1 MFIGKKSFNSKLKTK
16 IFISYIIMLLFTI
29 NIKIIERQL
38 IIFKLM
44 NEQEILGSLAY
55 RKITYGIQTEA
66 IHDFF
71 EHRKTSFPTT
81 LLIY

>member
-1 MFIGKKSFNSKLKTK
+1 MKKLNEEIEKTQMFIGKKSFNSKLKTK

-44 NEQEILGSLAY
+44 NEQEIN
-55 RKITYGIQTEA
+55 IT
-66 IHDFF
+66 F
-71 EHRKTSFPTT
+71 EMF
-81 LLIY
+81 I

>member
-44 NEQEILGSLAY
+44 NEQEIN
-55 RKITYGIQTEA
+55 IT
-66 IHDFF
+66 F
-71 EHRKTSFPTT
+71 EMF
-81 LLIY
+81 I